1 MNKNI
6 EVLLI
11 EDSAEDAELTI
22 DSLREG
28 GLVNEIKWVKDGQEA
43 LDTLFGKEEDSIE
56 KPMVILLDL
65 KLPKI
70 SGFEV
75 LEKIRSNEAF
85 KDTPVIILS
94 SSKEY
99 IDINRAYDLGVN
111 SYIVKPVNFEN
122 FTESIKQ
129 IGVYWVA
136 LNRHS

>member
-6 EVLLI
+6 EVLLV

-75 LEKIRSNEAF
+75 LEKIRSNVAF

>member
-1 MNKNI
+1 MSKNI
-6 EVLLI
+6 EVLLV
-11 EDSAEDAELTI
+11 EDSPEDAELTI

-43 LDTLFGKEEDSIE
+43 IDVLLEGAESNTNIPK
-56 KPMVILLDL
+56 VILLDL

-75 LEKIRSNEAF
+75 LERIRSIRSL
-85 KDTPVIILS
+85 KSIPVIILS

-129 IGVYWVA
+129 IGLYWVA
-136 LNRHS
+136 LNRQS

>member
-6 EVLLI
+6 EVLLV